1 MKTNKLTK
9 IIALASASAILAGSF
24 AGCGGKK
31 EKEVAS
37 TDGKNFTYWTTM
49 QGESAVSLK
58 SYNEMMMWQELEKRT
73 GVHIDFIHPI
83 EGSTG
88 NEAFIAM
95 MSGSDRPDMIEYYWD
110 GYTGGPQQA
119 IEDEVLIAL
128 DDYIK
133 DYAPNYYDYMEGE
146 KGKAADYR
154 YKLMATSD
162 KGQYYG
168 FNVLNVGDA
177 KAFAGLYVRGDK
189 LEEWGM
195 ERPETIDEWTALF
208 AKAKSEGFEKP
219 LTGNIDAFSFKS
231 ARTHSF
237 NTAFNVGKD
246 FYLEDGKVV
255 FGPFQPGF
263 KEYVAQLAEW
273 TKAGYVDT
281 GFVTNDNIKIEG
293 NIANDVS
300 IASWGFIGSAMGK
313 ITPAARE
320 KNPDFSLVACPAP
333 VAKKGDIS
341 KFQMRY
347 NEATSTAVGIT
358 PECGNKEAAISWY
371 DYFYGEEGTIL
382 QIFGIEGDTFT
393 KEEIDGETHYVY
405 TDKITKHEGL
415 NSITDALYKYMLP
428 CNHPGYNQHEDYLN
442 GYYQYEEQ
450 KDALKVWN
458 RATDLAADVVLP
470 TLSYTEDELEVNT
483 NVKEIALP
491 ALEVAICDMILGK
504 RSMDTWDDA
513 IDEAKA
519 NGYDDYLENVQAAYD
534 RFMAKIK

>member
-9 IIALASASAILAGSF
+9 IIVLASASALLAGSF

-95 MSGSDRPDMIEYYWD
+95 MSGSERPDMIEYDWSA
-110 GYTGGPQQA
+110 YTGGAQQA
-119 IEDEVLIAL
+119 LEDEVLIAL
-128 DDYIK
+128 DDYIEE
-133 DYAPNYYDYMEGE
+133 YAPNYYDYMEGE
-146 KGKAADYR
+146 KGKAANYR
-154 YKLMATSD
+154 YKLMATSEE
-162 KGQYYG
+162 GQYYG

-219 LTGNIDAFSFKS
+219 LTGSIDAFSFKS

-273 TKAGYVDT
+273 TKAGYLDT
-281 GFVTNDNIKIEG
+281 GFVTNDSVKIEG
-293 NIANDVS
+293 NIANDIS

-313 ITPAARE
+313 ITPAARA

-333 VAKKGDIS
+333 VAKKGEIS

-347 NEATSTAVGIT
+347 NEATTLALGIT

-371 DYFYGEEGTIL
+371 DYFYGEEGMIL

-458 RATDLAADVVLP
+458 RASEIAADVVLP
-470 TLSYTEDELEVNT
+470 TLSYTEEELEVNT

-513 IDEAKA
+513 IAEAKA
-519 NGYDDYLENVQAAYD
+519 NGYDDYLENVQTAYD